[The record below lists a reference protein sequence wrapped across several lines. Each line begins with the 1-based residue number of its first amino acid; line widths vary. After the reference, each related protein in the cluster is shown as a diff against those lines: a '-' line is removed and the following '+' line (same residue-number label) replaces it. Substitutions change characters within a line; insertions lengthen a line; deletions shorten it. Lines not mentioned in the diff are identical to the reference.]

1 MQYIFISFLEVAYAY
16 NWAIILELFW
26 STIIFHPDKSQ
37 QKFCRIIRIGTH
49 SLKRRWAITFPL
61 YLVQQNLML
70 RKFGAVRDWSST
82 LQAESTRTWLQR
94 LEIGILSVSAHEYGD
109 QLRVLCLLES
119 AKTKQSLDDHSI
131 TAFYS
136 VASYAMQH
144 SEIQYRVA

>member
-26 STIIFHPDKSQ
+26 STIIFHPDKSK

-49 SLKRRWAITFPL
+49 SLKRRLAITFPL

-82 LQAESTRTWLQR
+82 PITFGANV
-94 LEIGILSVSAHEYGD
+94 IGEVPYRPNQSERGYNVQKSVFCRFQHISMAIS
-109 QLRVLCLLES
+109 LES
-119 AKTKQSLDDHSI
+119 CVCWDLPKLSSLQMI
-131 TAFYS
+131 
-136 VASYAMQH
+136 
-144 SEIQYRVA
+144 IR